1 MVTDRGFTIHKTG
14 LPALHMFLN
23 TRMYL
28 YSNVYYHRTTR
39 AIDIHLREIF
49 GNTMRLVFPDNPLKK
64 MDRYL
69 MLTDW
74 SLLEHVRGWKQSRHA
89 GRRALGEE
97 WGRILGR
104 DVKWKMA
111 YNTVLKEKGQ
121 ARGMD
126 FPSRDQFEKQIQK
139 ELPAKL
145 QKLRFSVDMAPLDP
159 RPDPKD
165 TRIKPLMVY
174 DPNTRTVSAEPLEEF
189 LDLLPT
195 RLIQFRIYALNHDT
209 DADLSRAAATVF
221 YRVPSSSHTN
231 V

>member
-1 MVTDRGFTIHKTG
+1 
-14 LPALHMFLN
+14 
-23 TRMYL
+23 
-28 YSNVYYHRTTR
+28 
-39 AIDIHLREIF
+39 
-49 GNTMRLVFPDNPLKK
+49 
-64 MDRYL
+64 
-69 MLTDW
+69 
-74 SLLEHVRGWKQSRHA
+74 
-89 GRRALGEE
+89 
-97 WGRILGR
+97 
-104 DVKWKMA
+104 
-111 YNTVLKEKGQ
+111 
-121 ARGMD
+121 
-126 FPSRDQFEKQIQK
+126 
-139 ELPAKL
+139 
-145 QKLRFSVDMAPLDP
+145 MAPLDP